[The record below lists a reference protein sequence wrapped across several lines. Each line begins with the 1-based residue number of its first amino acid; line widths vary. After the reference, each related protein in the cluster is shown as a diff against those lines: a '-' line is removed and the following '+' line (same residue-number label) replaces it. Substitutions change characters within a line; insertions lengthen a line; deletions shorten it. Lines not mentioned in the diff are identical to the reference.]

1 MRRASRVSM
10 TTTSWKAPSSALAI
24 ERGGNAP
31 CALNA
36 ANEVAVAA
44 YLKGLIGFYDIS
56 RINEKCLRG
65 LNFVAD
71 PSIEDIF
78 ETNAEVARIANG
90 CIS

>member
-1 MRRASRVSM
+1 MS
-10 TTTSWKAPSSALAI
+10 KI
-24 ERGGNAP
+24 EIKKISIIESQTD
-31 CALNA
+31 CIVNA